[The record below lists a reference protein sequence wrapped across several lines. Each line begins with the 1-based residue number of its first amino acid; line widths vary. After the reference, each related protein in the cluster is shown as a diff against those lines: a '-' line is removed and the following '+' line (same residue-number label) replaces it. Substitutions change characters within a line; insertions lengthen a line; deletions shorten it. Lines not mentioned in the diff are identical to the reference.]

1 MLAMGDIQVRI
12 SRPTGTVKD
21 DSTVGKEVELFTSLM
36 KLKLVE
42 LLK

>member
-1 MLAMGDIQVRI
+1 MLAMGDIQVRV
-12 SRPTGTVKD
+12 STGTVKD

-36 KLKLVE
+36 KLKRVE